1 MCKCGHEVL
10 ICNSC
15 GQVFHQEDIEMI
27 RELNKVNLKNEEL
40 TAHCNE
46 LKQMVLSLEAKNKAL
61 RDCLKEVL

>member
-1 MCKCGHEVL
+1 MCQCEHEVL
-10 ICNSC
+10 ICSSC
-15 GQVFHQEDIEMI
+15 GQVLKQDEIELI

-46 LKQMVLSLEAKNKAL
+46 LKQMVISLEAKNKAL

>member
-1 MCKCGHEVL
+1 MKCNHELL

-15 GQVFHQEDIEMI
+15 GQVLKQEEIEII

-40 TAHCNE
+40 IAHCNE
-46 LKQMVLSLEAKNKAL
+46 LKQMVISLETKNKAL

>member
-1 MCKCGHEVL
+1 MKCDHEL
-10 ICNSC
+10 LTCNIC
-15 GQVFHQEDIEMI
+15 GQVLKQDEIELI

>member
-1 MCKCGHEVL
+1 MKCNHELL

-15 GQVFHQEDIEMI
+15 GQVLKQEEIEII

-46 LKQMVLSLEAKNKAL
+46 LKQMVISLEAKNKAL
-61 RDCLKEVL
+61 RDCLKELL